1 MKHPALVQIR
11 AEVELAMRLLKKFRV
26 NGVVVE
32 ESKNGVDI
40 YFDDVNEA
48 RVFISKLK
56 RNSRERLR
64 VKSSTKYA
72 GLRKGRVRYL
82 FTYSVKIDER
92 NRS

>member
-1 MKHPALVQIR
+1 VKHPALVQVR
-11 AEVELAMRLLKKFRV
+11 AEIELAVRLLKKFGV
-26 NGVVVE
+26 DGVVVE

-64 VKSSTKYA
+64 IKSSTKYA

-82 FTYSVKIDER
+82 FTYSVKTDDR
-92 NRS
+92 NRN